1 MKIGVATVEISWITY
16 RYFFL
21 AIVLLSQWQ
30 LSFNMAA
37 KRLALERKTIK
48 TKFEDLHDSY
58 AESKKNE
65 NHITRS

>member
-1 MKIGVATVEISWITY
+1 MKIGVAIVEISWIT
-16 RYFFL
+16 YFFL

-37 KRLALERKTIK
+37 KRLALERKTIR

-58 AESKKNE
+58 AESQTK
-65 NHITRS
+65 

>member
-16 RYFFL
+16 IFL

-37 KRLALERKTIK
+37 KRLALERKTIR

-58 AESKKNE
+58 AESQTK
-65 NHITRS
+65 

>member
-1 MKIGVATVEISWITY
+1 MKIGVAIVEISWIT
-16 RYFFL
+16 YFFL

-37 KRLALERKTIK
+37 KRLALERKTIR

-58 AESKKNE
+58 AESQKNE
-65 NHITRS
+65 NHITTS

>member
-16 RYFFL
+16 IFL

-37 KRLALERKTIK
+37 KRLALERKTIR
-48 TKFEDLHDSY
+48 TKFEEFHASY
-58 AESKKNE
+58 AQSQTK
-65 NHITRS
+65 

>member
-1 MKIGVATVEISWITY
+1 MDY
-16 RYFFL
+16 LLFL

-37 KRLALERKTIK
+37 KRLALERKTIR

-58 AESKKNE
+58 AESQTK
-65 NHITRS
+65 

>member
-16 RYFFL
+16 IFL

-37 KRLALERKTIK
+37 KRLALERKTIR
-48 TKFEDLHDSY
+48 TKFEDIHDSY
-58 AESKKNE
+58 AESQAK
-65 NHITRS
+65 